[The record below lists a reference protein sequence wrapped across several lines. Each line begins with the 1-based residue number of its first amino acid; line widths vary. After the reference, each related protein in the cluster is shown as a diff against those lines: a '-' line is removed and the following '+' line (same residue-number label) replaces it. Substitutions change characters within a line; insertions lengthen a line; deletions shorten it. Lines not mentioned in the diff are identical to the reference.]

1 MKEKVFPTQ
10 AVIDSIKHYFY
21 AVKIN
26 ISSTRPMIYNGKQ
39 TTPKAFAQSNHIQ
52 AVPAFFFMDK
62 DGNKLGIQPGFISSK
77 KFSRLIGY
85 IGSGAYQKMEFKTY
99 LDRYAS
105 Q

>member
-1 MKEKVFPTQ
+1 
-10 AVIDSIKHYFY
+10 
-21 AVKIN
+21 
-26 ISSTRPMIYNGKQ
+26 MIYNGKQ
-39 TTPKAFAQSNHIQ
+39 TTPKEFAQRNHIQ